1 MAKQPCIHVGTSG
14 WHYRHWVGP
23 FYPMGTR
30 PGAFLDYYA
39 RHFATA
45 EINNSFYKLPKP
57 EMLAAWRDQ
66 TPGGFIF
73 ACKGSRFTTHM
84 KKLKDPKE
92 SARLFFDVIEALE
105 DKTGPI
111 LFQLPPRWQVNI
123 ERLRAFL
130 DALPQKHRYAFEFR
144 DESWFA
150 PEVYDALAKRGAAFC
165 LYDLAGRQSPIE
177 VTADF
182 IYVRLHGPG
191 GAYHGSYD
199 DRALA
204 AWTKRFLAWRKA
216 GKEVYCYFDNDE
228 KGYAAQD
235 AKRLRDRIRAS
246 ARRTSPSTDARRR

>member
-1 MAKQPCIHVGTSG
+1 MARQPRIHIGTSG

-30 PGAFLDYYA
+30 SGAFLDFYA

-66 TPGGFIF
+66 TPGDFIF

-111 LFQLPPRWQVNI
+111 LFQLPPRWQVNL

-144 DESWFA
+144 DESWFT
-150 PEVYDALAKRGAAFC
+150 PGVYGALAKRGAAFC
-165 LYDLAGRQSPIE
+165 VYDLAGRQSPVE
-177 VTADF
+177 VTAGF
-182 IYVRLHGPG
+182 VYVRLHGPG
-191 GAYHGSYD
+191 GAYQGSYD

-204 AWTKRFLAWRKA
+204 AWAKCFLAWRKA

-235 AKRLRDRIRAS
+235 AKRLLELVQRA
-246 ARRTSPSTDARRR
+246 